1 MKDLSSWFD
10 SNEKNSTKSN
20 PLPTEANPTSK
31 TKAWAMDTNRTGIE
45 TNQEFLIE
53 LIPIDGNHSES
64 GDLNSSGQI
73 FRAILREK

>member
-10 SNEKNSTKSN
+10 SDEKNATKSN
-20 PLPTEANPTSK
+20 PLPTEANSTLT
-31 TKAWAMDTNRTGIE
+31 TKAWAMDTNRTGIA

-73 FRAILREK
+73 YRAILREK